1 MDAKLLTLVIVGV
14 FLCTPMAFIDTDAA
28 DAGFDVTD
36 STGKTV
42 HFDGPAE
49 HIVTCGLGVTLTVA
63 DAGAVDKIV
72 AVDKYS
78 TYSYSK
84 QEQLKDLDAIDLGS
98 FYGETNHENIT
109 TELINLKE
117 AGKMSLD
124 DPILL
129 TGSTTNTALREKLE
143 NIGFTTVL
151 VWMTSNITEYDDL
164 VSFVKDIT
172 MIAAGAE
179 NDTIQ
184 KMTETVDH
192 VKSTVSTI
200 PDEDKTKAISIWY
213 SPTKGIMI
221 NDHGI
226 AHSMLEVC
234 NATDIGYKE
243 SGTGY
248 SGDVNEVIRLLGDN
262 PGTVIFLPSAWA
274 SAGKTVDDFR
284 DEILNGSTEF
294 KIVQMG
300 ALWNNYCPESAD
312 GLLEMGKALYP
323 EAFGS
328 TSPETPE
335 NNSGNNDVTMWVVV
349 LLVAIII
356 CAAAYV
362 VFKRTHK

>member
-1 MDAKLLTLVIVGV
+1 MDAKLLTLVVVGV
-14 FLCTPMAFIDTDAA
+14 FLCTPMAFVDTDAT
-28 DAGFDVTD
+28 DTGFDVTD
-36 STGKTV
+36 STGKTI

-49 HIVTCGLGVTLTVA
+49 HIVTAGLGVTLTVA
-63 DAGAVDKIV
+63 DAGAIDKIV

-78 TYSYSK
+78 TYSSSK
-84 QEQLKDLDAIDLGS
+84 QEQLKDLNAVDLGS
-98 FYGETNHENIT
+98 FYGSHENII
-109 TELINLKE
+109 TELINLVDG
-117 AGKMSLD
+117 GKLSKD
-124 DPILL
+124 DPLLL
-129 TGSTTNTALREKLE
+129 TGSTSNTALREKLE
-143 NIGFTTVL
+143 DIGFTTVL
-151 VWMTSNITEYDDL
+151 VWMTSDITEYDDL
-164 VSFVKDIT
+164 VSFVKDVS
-172 MIAAGAE
+172 MIAAGVG

-184 KMTETVDH
+184 KMTETVDN

-200 PDEDKTKAISIWY
+200 SDEDKAKAISVWY
-213 SPTKGIMI
+213 SSKNSTVMI

-226 AHSMLEVC
+226 THSMLEVC

-248 SGDVNEVIRLLGDN
+248 SGDENEIIRLLGEN
-262 PGTVIFLPSAWA
+262 PGTVIFLSSSWA

-335 NNSGNNDVTMWVVV
+335 NNSGNNDVTMWVIV